1 MSSNEDFVEFS
12 CPYLLYFPRNKPSN
26 IVTVDSGQAGPVHRL
41 NDSASPDMVIFRKTK
56 EYNHRYNQYSGLDH
70 KFY

>member
-26 IVTVDSGQAGPVHRL
+26 IVTVDSGQAGPVHR
-41 NDSASPDMVIFRKTK
+41 FK
-56 EYNHRYNQYSGLDH
+56 
-70 KFY
+70 